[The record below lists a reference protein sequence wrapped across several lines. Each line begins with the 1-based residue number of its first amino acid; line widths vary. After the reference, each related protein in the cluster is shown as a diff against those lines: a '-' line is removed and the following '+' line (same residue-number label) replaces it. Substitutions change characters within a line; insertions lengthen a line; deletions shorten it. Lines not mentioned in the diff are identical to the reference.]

1 MCVGT
6 HKSYMTTHAI
16 EVESGQRFEFGKNWS
31 RFLEVLDEQRIANA
45 ERSLQDMLRVN
56 DLTGQSFLDIGC
68 GSGLFSLC
76 AKRLGARVHSLDFDP
91 HSVACAAEL
100 RRRYFPNDSDWIVEE
115 ASVLDRD
122 HILSLGTFDIVY
134 SWGVLHHTGQMWKA
148 LEHAAIPVAPG
159 GKLFISI
166 YNDQGM
172 KSRLWTWVKKTYCS
186 GSVGKALM
194 SVAGGGVILAGN
206 AKEDLV
212 RFKNPFKRYSEYRAR
227 RGMSVMHDI
236 VDWLGGYPFEVAK
249 PEEIFDFYYKQG
261 FQLSKMTTDGGGSGT
276 NQFVFELTE

>member
-1 MCVGT
+1 M
-6 HKSYMTTHAI
+6 SYMSTTHAI

-76 AKRLGARVHSLDFDP
+76 ARRLGARVHSLDFDP

-100 RRRYFPNDSDWIVEE
+100 RRRYFPDDSDWVVEE

-122 HILSLGTFDIVY
+122 HIRSLGMFDIVY

-172 KSRLWTWVKKTYCS
+172 KSKLWTWVKKTYCG
-186 GSVGKALM
+186 GSIGKALM
-194 SVAGGGVILAGN
+194 TVAGGGVILAGN

-227 RGMSVMHDI
+227 RGMSAMHDI

-261 FQLSKMTTDGGGSGT
+261 FQLSKLTTDGGGSGT
-276 NQFVFELTE
+276 NQFVFDLTE